1 MDTWLKILIGA
12 ACCVIIV
19 AGGAYGWGEWSQN
32 RQDKTAT
39 EQIERVRAE
48 LFRYA
53 QAAPH
58 EIDEVR
64 DYCEDIHTW
73 LRGAKDS
80 DHKQVIQQLDRNC
93 SILGYR

>member
-1 MDTWLKILIGA
+1 METWLKVLIAA
-12 ACCVIIV
+12 ACSVIIV
-19 AGGAYGWGEWSQN
+19 AGGIYGWGEWAQY
-32 RQDKTAT
+32 REDRKTGDR
-39 EQIERVRAE
+39 IERLRAE

-58 EIDEVR
+58 EVDEVR

-80 DHKQVIQQLDRNC
+80 DHKRVIQQLDRNC